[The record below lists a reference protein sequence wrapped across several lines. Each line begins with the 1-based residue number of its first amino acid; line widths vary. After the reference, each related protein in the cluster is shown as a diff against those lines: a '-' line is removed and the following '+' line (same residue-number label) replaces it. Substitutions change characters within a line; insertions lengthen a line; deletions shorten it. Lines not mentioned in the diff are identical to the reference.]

1 MEPDI
6 ELIEAFWQETLLQ
19 TPEWVWGIAA
29 LALCCVLLQWYVYLR
44 HFRRVATFKFQEYQA
59 NTAFRPPVSVVVCV
73 HNRKEQT
80 EKLVKALSEQNYPN
94 FEIILVDDR
103 SIDDIA
109 YWIQEL
115 PKQYPM
121 VKVTRIDEPHS
132 PINPKKYALTIG
144 IKATSK
150 EMQFE
155 AGDNYIVFTDNDC
168 IPASPNWLA
177 QMASGFK
184 NGKKIVLGY
193 SPYRSKSGLLNA
205 LYRFESMFTGLQ
217 YLSLAMAGKP
227 FMGVGRNL
235 AYTRKLFFDFKG
247 FYKHTGITGGD
258 DDLFVNRT
266 ATAQNTA
273 VVLHPDAY
281 VWSEPKTHWAE
292 WLRQKRRH
300 YYVGRYYKWRT
311 RWRLGFLSGAYIF
324 TFPLLTVLLFTPI
337 WFLAPAI
344 WLLRAL
350 VVIPIQWMAQRKLQT
365 GLGFI
370 TLIVVD
376 ALYAGIHFI
385 FGLASLRKLKGW

>member
-1 MEPDI
+1 MEIDI
-6 ELIEAFWQETLLQ
+6 QLLEAFWQDLITT
-19 TPEWVWGIAA
+19 TPQWVWIVAA
-29 LALCCVLLQWYVYLR
+29 MATACILLQWYVYLR
-44 HFRRVATFKFQEYQA
+44 HFSRVSRYKMKPLEGSKNFQ
-59 NTAFRPPVSVVVCV
+59 PPISVVVCV

-80 EKLVKALSEQNYPN
+80 AQLVEALSKQIYPR

-103 SIDDIA
+103 SIDEIA

-115 PKQYPM
+115 PKEYPM

-150 EMQFE
+150 EMQFDS
-155 AGDNYIVFTDNDC
+155 GDNYIVFTDNDC

-177 QMASGFK
+177 HMAEGFK

-193 SPYRSKSGLLNA
+193 SPYKAKRGLLNA

-217 YLSLAMAGKP
+217 YLGLALAGKP

-266 ATAQNTA
+266 ATAQNTS
-273 VVLHPDAY
+273 VVIHPDAY
-281 VWSEPKTHWAE
+281 MWSEPKTTWSE

-300 YYVGRYYKWRT
+300 YSVGRYYKWRT
-311 RWRLGFLSGAYIF
+311 RWRLGFLSGAYIL
-324 TFPLLTVLLFTPI
+324 TFPLLTVLLFTPVWYLAPVL
-337 WFLAPAI
+337 WFLRAI
-344 WLLRAL
+344 
-350 VVIPIQWMAQRKLQT
+350 VVVPIQWIAQKKLQT
-365 GLGFI
+365 GLSFL
-370 TLIVVD
+370 TLLLVD
-376 ALYAGIHFI
+376 ALYAGIHFV
-385 FGLASLRKLKGW
+385 FGIASLRRLKGW